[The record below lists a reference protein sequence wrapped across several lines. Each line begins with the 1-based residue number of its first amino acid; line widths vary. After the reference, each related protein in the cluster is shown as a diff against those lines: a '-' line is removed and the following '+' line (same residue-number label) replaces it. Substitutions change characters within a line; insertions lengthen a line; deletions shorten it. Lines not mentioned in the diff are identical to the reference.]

1 MRANLYL
8 LSLPLLAVS
17 LSAGA
22 DIYRCTGASG
32 EPSFSHRPCAAGSA
46 VVPIDKPAPA
56 RSAGGLRPG
65 EKSWLQAREREKRR
79 LNRRRTSSRAA
90 ASTRTGAGDRRA
102 HQCLRKRRALDAVK
116 ADLRRGYR
124 PAQGEKL
131 RRRRR
136 SYQDYLDAFCS

>member
-8 LSLPLLAVS
+8 LSLPLLAAS

-32 EPSFSHRPCAAGSA
+32 EPSFSHRPCAAGSV
-46 VVPIDKPAPA
+46 VVPIEKSAPA

-65 EKSWLQAREREKRR
+65 ERSWLQAREREKRR
-79 LNRRRTSSRAA
+79 LEQHRAPARAA
-90 ASTRTGAGDRRA
+90 ASTRTGGGDRRA
-102 HQCLRKRRALDAVK
+102 YQCLRNRRALDAVK
-116 ADLRRGYR
+116 ADLRRGYK
-124 PAQGEKL
+124 PAQGERL

-136 SYQDYLDAFCS
+136 AHQDYLDAFCS